1 MREVCFLISGDVV
14 LWSDEGDSA
23 IALPDT
29 RERWEAIWRH
39 RAELTEIAHSHP
51 VGPLGFSHEDLTT
64 MEALDSA
71 LGKSLRYS
79 VIAPDGVIARVGEKE
94 ERVSPEPPWAARL
107 RVSSGMTP

>member
-1 MREVCFLISGDVV
+1 MREVCFLIAGDVV

-23 IALPDT
+23 IALADK
-29 RERWEAIWRH
+29 RERWEAIWKN

-51 VGPLGFSHEDLTT
+51 IGPLGFSHEDLTI

-71 LGKSLRYS
+71 LGKQLCYS
-79 VIAPDGVIARVGEKE
+79 VVAPDGVIARRGIIE
-94 ERVSPEPPWAARL
+94 ERVTPEPPWAARL

>member
-1 MREVCFLISGDVV
+1 MREVCFLIAGDVV

-23 IALPDT
+23 IALPDK
-29 RERWEAIWRH
+29 RERWEAIWKH

-71 LGKSLRYS
+71 LGKALRYS
-79 VIAPDGVIARVGEKE
+79 VVAPTGIIARVGNAE
-94 ERVSPEPPWAARL
+94 EHVTPEPAWAARL
-107 RVSSGMTP
+107 RVSSGMHP